1 MQKLCPLT
9 RRVGSV
15 SIGLIQGIVILFWLG
30 VIRGRLRKRL
40 PFGLRGDAAV
50 HLDWSTEDSWEDR
63 TMQSREAGHPNF
75 MYPVKLDV
83 RYTIRSR
90 ALGVLATG
98 SGHTSSIGSHH
109 IIFTGDQPIPKGA
122 RVEVSVAWPALL
134 ENRVK
139 LQLILQGR
147 TAAADGARTTV
158 AISHYEFRTR
168 ALEPAHAILS
178 MASPVEA
185 RQRFGLAHA

>member
-1 MQKLCPLT
+1 
-9 RRVGSV
+9 
-15 SIGLIQGIVILFWLG
+15 
-30 VIRGRLRKRL
+30 
-40 PFGLRGDAAV
+40 
-50 HLDWSTEDSWEDR
+50 
-63 TMQSREAGHPNF
+63 MQSGEAGHSDF

-83 RYTIRSR
+83 RYKIQSR

-98 SGHTSSIGSHH
+98 SGQTSLIGSHR

-147 TAAADGARTTV
+147 IAAADGARTTV
-158 AISHYEFRTR
+158 AISRYEFRTR
-168 ALEPAHAILS
+168 ALEPAHAVLS
-178 MASPVEA
+178 MASPVKA
-185 RQRFGLAHA
+185 SPQFRLAHA